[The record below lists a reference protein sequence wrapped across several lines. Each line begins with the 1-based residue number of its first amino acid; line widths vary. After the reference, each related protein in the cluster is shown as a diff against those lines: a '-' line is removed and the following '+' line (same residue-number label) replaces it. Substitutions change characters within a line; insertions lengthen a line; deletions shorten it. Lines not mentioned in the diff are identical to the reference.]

1 MTNDNVMKATAGGT
15 RRYAERLGGKASAH
29 FRECGGLTL
38 SSIGVGTY
46 LGEADEATDE
56 LYRTSIRR
64 AVELGVNVIDSAI
77 NYRFQRSERS
87 IRAALEDLQSSGT
100 AARDELVIATK
111 AGFLSFD
118 GSSPAN
124 PRDYFVKT
132 YLDSG
137 LLQPDEIA
145 AGSHAIA
152 PKYLANQLD
161 RSLENLGL
169 QTIDIFYVHNPETQL
184 EEIPH
189 DLFIERLRAA
199 FEFLES
205 AVVDGKISMYGT
217 ATWNGY
223 RALPQTRGFLSL
235 SEVVECARE
244 VAGGGHHFKVIQLPY
259 NLAMREAFGLRN
271 QKIGDTTHSTLEAAA
286 ELGISAIAS
295 ASMLQARLSRNL
307 PEGIDGFLP
316 NLESDPQRAIQ
327 FVRSTPGVASA
338 LVGMSSIAHV
348 EENLY
353 LAKVPTVS
361 VETIRAMVDAS

>member
-1 MTNDNVMKATAGGT
+1 M
-15 RRYAERLGGKASAH
+15 
-29 FRECGGLTL
+29 
-38 SSIGVGTY
+38 
-46 LGEADEATDE
+46 
-56 LYRTSIRR
+56 
-64 AVELGVNVIDSAI
+64 IDSAI
-77 NYRFQRSERS
+77 IYRFQRGERA
-87 IRAALEDLQSSGT
+87 IRAALEDLRSSGT

-118 GSSPAN
+118 GSTPAN

-145 AGSHAIA
+145 AGSHAMA

-169 QTIDIFYVHNPETQL
+169 ETIDIFYVHNPETQL

-217 ATWNGY
+217 ATWNGHG
-223 RALPQTRGFLSL
+223 ALPQTRGFLSL
-235 SEVVECARE
+235 WKVVECARE
-244 VAGGGHHFKVIQLPY
+244 VAGDGHHFKVIQLPY

-271 QKIGDTTHSTLEAAA
+271 QKIGDAVHSTLEAAA
-286 ELGISAIAS
+286 ELGISAMVS
-295 ASMLQARLSRNL
+295 ASLLQARLSRNL
-307 PEGIDGFLP
+307 PENIDGFLP
-316 NLESDPQRAIQ
+316 NLRSDPQRAIQ
-327 FVRSTPGVASA
+327 FMRSTPGVASA
-338 LVGMSSIAHV
+338 LVGMSSIDHV

-361 VETIRAMVDAS
+361 AETIRAMVDAA